1 MKKLTY
7 ILFILLI
14 TFYSCDSFLD
24 VRPTGEVV
32 NNELFET
39 AEGYEEALYGVYSFL
54 AREPLYGKNMTYGL
68 VDVVGQ
74 YFAGGWDAHW
84 SHKLREYDYKHMEVR
99 PEIDAI
105 WESMYKGI
113 SYVNNMLENLAE
125 RDSSAF
131 ALYNVYKAEGLGL
144 RAFMHFELL
153 RLFSESIIQ
162 NPEAT
167 GIPYREKY
175 SYQVTPFD
183 PIKVSYEKII
193 RDFKEA
199 ERLLTAHGEYFDRE
213 DENAGGFIKDR
224 VIHMNLYAVQALL
237 ARVYWEKGDLETA
250 KNYAMKVIECPFFKM
265 EEKTEVE
272 DMVNGVISNKETIWG
287 LYSEEFPNFTREV
300 LYQNGGSFT
309 YDPKPDY
316 RDIYEVDQDGFDYR
330 LDKWFQTLS
339 DHGAEGLRCMKVVD
353 RFKVRLG
360 ARPVSKL
367 SGINM
372 IRLPE
377 LYYIV
382 AEYYLVMDNVE
393 MAATY
398 LDKVVRARGLNGFNK
413 GDGIVVVSR
422 MNINNDRRKELVCE
436 GQWFQ
441 IMKHYNMSIYESITD
456 QTFQPSKNIYV
467 FPVPDDEYE
476 YRN

>member
-1 MKKLTY
+1 MKRLKY

-14 TFYSCDSFLD
+14 ACFSCDDFLD
-24 VRPTGEVV
+24 VKPTGEIV

-39 AEGYEEALYGVYSFL
+39 AEGFEEAIYGVYSFL

-74 YFAGGWDAHW
+74 YFSGRWDKHW
-84 SHKLREYDYKHMEVR
+84 SNELRLYNYKHMEVR
-99 PEIDAI
+99 PEIDTI
-105 WESMYKGI
+105 WISMYRGI

-125 RDSSAF
+125 RDPSEF

-162 NPEAT
+162 NPNAT

-183 PIKVSYEKII
+183 PISESYNKII

-199 ERLLTAHGEYFDRE
+199 ERLLAEHGEYFDRT
-213 DENAGGFIKDR
+213 DENAGGFVKDR

-250 KNYAMKVIECPFFKM
+250 KNYAMKVIEAPYFSM
-265 EEKTEVE
+265 EAKTDVE
-272 DMVNGVISNKETIWG
+272 DIMNGVISDKETIWG
-287 LYSEEFPNFTREV
+287 LYSEEFPNFTRDV
-300 LYQNGGSFT
+300 LYSSGGNLS

-316 RDIYEVDQDGFDYR
+316 RDIYEIDQDGFDYR

-353 RFKVRLG
+353 RFKVRLNT
-360 ARPVSKL
+360 RPVTKL

-382 AEYYLVMDNVE
+382 AEYYLLQSDME
-393 MAATY
+393 TAATY

-413 GDGIVVVSR
+413 GDGMVVVTR

-441 IMKHYNMSIYESITD
+441 ILKHYNMSIYEAITD
-456 QTFQPSKNIYV
+456 QTFQPSKDIYV
-467 FPVPDDEYE
+467 FPVPDSEYE
-476 YRN
+476 YRD

>member
-1 MKKLTY
+1 MKRLIY
-7 ILFILLI
+7 ILFILSVI
-14 TFYSCDSFLD
+14 CYSCDDFLD
-24 VRPTGEVV
+24 VKPTGEIV
-32 NNELFET
+32 NNKLFET
-39 AEGYEEALYGVYSFL
+39 AEGYEEAIYGVYSFL

-74 YFAGGWDAHW
+74 YFSGGWDKHW
-84 SHKLREYDYKHMEVR
+84 SNELRVYNYKHMEVR
-99 PEIDAI
+99 PQVDTI
-105 WESMYKGI
+105 WTSMYRGI
-113 SYVNNMLENLAE
+113 SYVNNMLENLAD
-125 RDSSAF
+125 RDSSDF
-131 ALYNVYKAEGLGL
+131 ALYNLYKAEGLGL

-162 NPEAT
+162 NPNAT

-183 PIKVSYEKII
+183 PISESYNKII

-199 ERLLTAHGEYFDRE
+199 ERLLAANGEYFDRT
-213 DENAGGFIKDR
+213 DENAGGFVKDR

-237 ARVYWEKGDLETA
+237 ARVYWEKGDLEMA
-250 KNYAMKVIECPFFKM
+250 KNYAMKVIEAPFFSM
-265 EEKTEVE
+265 EDKTNVE
-272 DMVNGVISNKETIWG
+272 DIMNGVISDKETIWG
-287 LYSEEFPNFTREV
+287 LYSEEFPNFTSNV
-300 LYQNGGSFT
+300 LYSSGGNN
-309 YDPKPDY
+309 YYNPKSDY
-316 RDIYEVDQDGFDYR
+316 KEMYEVDQDGFDYR

-353 RFKVRLG
+353 RFKVRLQT
-360 ARPVSKL
+360 RPTEKL

-382 AEYYLVMDNVE
+382 AEYYLYADDME

-398 LDKVVRARGLNGFNK
+398 LDKVVRARGLKGFNT
-413 GDGIVVVSR
+413 GEGMVVVTR

-441 IMKHYNMSIYESITD
+441 IMKHYNMSVYEAITD
-456 QTFQPSKNIYV
+456 QTFQPSKDIYV
-467 FPVPDDEYE
+467 FPVPDSEYE

>member
-1 MKKLTY
+1 MKNLVY
-7 ILFILLI
+7 ILLL
-14 TFYSCDSFLD
+14 TLCFSCENFLD
-24 VRPTGEVV
+24 VRPTGEIV

-39 AEGYEEALYGVYSFL
+39 AEGFEEAIYGVYSFL
-54 AREPLYGKNMTYGL
+54 ADEALYGKNMTYGL
-68 VDVVGQ
+68 VDVAGQ
-74 YFAGGWDAHW
+74 YFTGGWDQHW
-84 SHKLREYDYKHMEVR
+84 SNQLRIYNYKHMEVR
-99 PEIDAI
+99 PQIDAI

-113 SYVNNMLENLAE
+113 SYVNNMLENLE
-125 RDSSAF
+125 LHDSTDF

-153 RLFSESIIQ
+153 RLFSESILQ
-162 NPEAT
+162 NPNAI
-167 GIPYREKY
+167 GIPYRERY

-183 PIKVSYEKII
+183 SIETSYNKII

-199 ERLLTAHGEYFDRE
+199 ERLLSVHGEYFDRE

-250 KNYAMKVIECPFFKM
+250 KDYAMKVIGCGFFTM
-265 EEKTEVE
+265 EEKTDVE
-272 DMVNGVISNKETIWG
+272 DMVNGVISNKETIWA
-287 LYSEEFPNFTREV
+287 LYSEEFPNYTQAA
-300 LYQNGGSFT
+300 LYSSGGGNT

-316 RDIYEVDQDGFDYR
+316 RDIYEVDQYGFDYR

-339 DHGAEGLRCMKVVD
+339 DHGAAGLRCMKVVD
-353 RFKVRLG
+353 RFKARLQN
-360 ARPVSKL
+360 RPVAKL

-377 LYYIV
+377 LLYIV
-382 AEYYLVMDNVE
+382 AEYYLYQDDMTN
-393 MAATY
+393 AAQY
-398 LDKVVRARGLNGFNK
+398 LDKVVRARGLDGF
-413 GDGIVVVSR
+413 GSVEGTVVVTR

-441 IMKHYNMSIYESITD
+441 IMKHYNMEVYEAITD
-456 QTFQPSKNIYV
+456 QTFQPSKDIYV
-467 FPVPDDEYE
+467 FPVPDNEYE

>member
-24 VRPTGEVV
+24 VRPTGEIV

-74 YFAGGWDAHW
+74 YFASGWDAHW
-84 SHKLREYDYKHMEVR
+84 SNKLRVYDYKHMEVR

-153 RLFSESIIQ
+153 RLFSESILQ

-199 ERLLTAHGEYFDRE
+199 ERLLTVHGEYFDRD
-213 DENAGGFIKDR
+213 DENASAFIKDR
-224 VIHMNLYAVQALL
+224 VIHMNLYAIQALL

-250 KNYAMKVIECPFFKM
+250 KDYAMKVIDCPFFEM
-265 EEKTEVE
+265 EDKTNVE
-272 DMVNGVISNKETIWG
+272 DMMNGVFSKEAIWG
-287 LYSEEFPNFTREV
+287 VYSEEFPNFTRDM
-300 LYQNGGSFT
+300 LYYSGGRA
-309 YDPKPDY
+309 YDPKSNY
-316 RDIYEVDQDGFDYR
+316 KEIYQEDQDGFDYR

-339 DHGAEGLRCMKVVD
+339 DFGATGLRCMKIVD
-353 RFKVRLG
+353 RFKVRQQVRAE
-360 ARPVSKL
+360 ARL

-382 AEYYLVMDNVE
+382 SEYYLYINDMTS
-393 MAATY
+393 AAKY
-398 LDKVVRARGLNGFNK
+398 LDKVVRSRGLNGFSS
-413 GDGIVVVSR
+413 GEGMVVVSR
-422 MNINNDRRKELVCE
+422 MNINNDRRKEFVCE

-441 IMKHYNMSIYESITD
+441 MMKHYNMSVYEAVSD
-456 QTFQPSKNIYV
+456 QTFAPSKDIYV
-467 FPVPDDEYE
+467 FPIPDNEYE